1 MLLWRLNRFGF
12 LLIALLSSSPL
23 PAQLRIGTALI
34 DVSPTQF
41 PVLVNGGMT
50 SREAG
55 SIKAPVFAR
64 AIVLDDGH
72 ETVGIVVVDS
82 CMMPRDLLDEAK
94 HLAAAKTKLKP
105 ANILISAT
113 HTHTAPSCM
122 GALGTAADENY
133 VPLLRQKLAESLVTA
148 SSKMEPTEVGW
159 ASGNA
164 AAYTAVR
171 QWIRRPDRLD
181 VDPFG
186 NASMR
191 ANMHAARKADDA
203 IGPSGPEDPELSMI
217 GFRSPTDGRV
227 LAVLSN
233 FSMHYFGDKPISP
246 DYFGLYCQGIEDLIA
261 PSKVDLPRPLALMSH
276 GCSGDIWRRDYFQS
290 SDKKSRPSMS
300 TPPVCWMSRK
310 RLLVRCGIKRV
321 QRWRWPRLAFQCDTV
336 FLTHSDWNGP
346 SGS

>member
-23 PAQLRIGTALI
+23 SAQLRIGTALI

-122 GALGTAADENY
+122 GALGTAATKIMCRSCGRNW
-133 VPLLRQKLAESLVTA
+133 QSL
-148 SSKMEPTEVGW
+148 SLP
-159 ASGNA
+159 
-164 AAYTAVR
+164 
-171 QWIRRPDRLD
+171 
-181 VDPFG
+181 
-186 NASMR
+186 
-191 ANMHAARKADDA
+191 HHRKWN
-203 IGPSGPEDPELSMI
+203 
-217 GFRSPTDGRV
+217 R
-227 LAVLSN
+227 
-233 FSMHYFGDKPISP
+233 
-246 DYFGLYCQGIEDLIA
+246 
-261 PSKVDLPRPLALMSH
+261 
-276 GCSGDIWRRDYFQS
+276 
-290 SDKKSRPSMS
+290 
-300 TPPVCWMSRK
+300 
-310 RLLVRCGIKRV
+310 
-321 QRWRWPRLAFQCDTV
+321 PRLAGRQETPPRIRRFA
-336 FLTHSDWNGP
+336 
-346 SGS
+346 SGFDVPIASMSIRSATLR